1 MIIFRRKE
9 YSTRLSRLIAGGL
22 KNLDKV
28 KTKIDN
34 SGLKAGDTV
43 KEIITGKKPAI
54 PFKFQGKSRTS
65 IYRKAVKA
73 KEAAQRA
80 KYVVGTDPGGTLGKI
95 AGTQVTKPIIK
106 SPVTSLWAASPLS
119 PPGTTTFLANTE
131 AGKKILEHGPEA
143 KVLNLIDR
151 KGYRHE
157 LAEESVPL
165 LQKVGRGIVR
175 AAQTTFV

>member
-9 YSTRLSRLIAGGL
+9 YSTRLSKVIAGGL

-34 SGLKAGDTV
+34 AGLRAGDTV
-43 KEIITGKKPAI
+43 KEIVTGKKSAI
-54 PFKFQGKSRTS
+54 PFKFQGKNRTS
-65 IYRKAVKA
+65 IYRKAIKA
-73 KEAAQRA
+73 NKAVERA
-80 KYVVGTDPGGTLGKI
+80 KYVVGTDPGGTLGQI

-106 SPVTSLWAASPLS
+106 SPATSLWAASPLS

-131 AGKKILEHGPEA
+131 AGKKILEQGPEA

-151 KGYRHE
+151 KGRRHK
-157 LAEESVPL
+157 LADKSVPF
-165 LQKVGRGIVR
+165 LQKVGRGAYQV
-175 AAQTTFV
+175 AQTTFV